1 MIHMKKRNGL
11 VCVMLGIA
19 VVLAGGRSARADD
32 FEKFQERA
40 RQQKKDLIS
49 KLMDQHALCIVT
61 VEFIAKESFMGQE
74 RKNEMESLAVMV
86 SPDGLVL
93 AANSRLKG
101 FGALA
106 MRMRGGSPD
115 GMLPQSDTEDI
126 KIIIGDDDSEKYE
139 AKLVAR
145 DSDLDLAWVQISDTK
160 GQTFKYVDFQDSV
173 QLEVGDSY
181 YTISR
186 MGERFDRIPLV
197 SSSSIAAVVQNP
209 RPLLVGSGTMAWG
222 GPVFSAD
229 GKVAGFMVT
238 QPPEPGEEGA
248 MSLESMMN
256 VGGFI
261 LPAKKIVKAMEQAQ
275 EIAKKQPAEDDED
288 DEDAEPGDSPK

>member
-74 RKNEMESLAVMV
+74 RKNEMESPAVMV

-93 AANSRLKG
+93 AANSRLQG
-101 FGALA
+101 VGALA

>member
-1 MIHMKKRNGL
+1 MTYMKKRNGI
-11 VCVMLGIA
+11 VCMMLGIA
-19 VVLAGGRSARADD
+19 VVLAGSRSARADD

-49 KLMDQHALCIVT
+49 KLTDQHAPCIIT
-61 VEFIAKESFMGQE
+61 VEFISKESFMGREQ
-74 RKNEMESLAVMV
+74 KNEMEAPGVMV

-93 AANSRLKG
+93 TANSRLQG
-101 FGALA
+101 LMSMS
-106 MRMRGGSPD
+106 MRMRGGGPD
-115 GMLPQSDTEDI
+115 GTMPQSDAEDI

-145 DSDLDLAWVQISDTK
+145 DSDLDLAWVQIVDTK
-160 GQTFKYVDFQDSV
+160 GQTFKYVDFQNSA

-186 MGERFDRIPLV
+186 MGERFDRVPLV
-197 SSSSIAAVVQNP
+197 SSSSIAGVVQNP
-209 RPLLVGSGTMAWG
+209 RPLLVGSGNTAWG

-229 GKVAGFMVT
+229 GKVAGFVVT

-256 VGGFI
+256 MGGFI
-261 LPAKKIVKAMEQAQ
+261 LPAKKIVKAMEQAR

-288 DEDAEPGDSPK
+288 SEAGDSPE